1 MSEQSLSSQEY
12 HQETEE
18 AQESRKQKTC
28 KKQTK
33 SRRTTQAQD
42 NSINL
47 YFLAWENE
55 GIHFLNGIKIAN
67 PPQNLQVHV
76 FYAKGT
82 ATKKLPKP
90 ASWLIGHESLTTSKE
105 AIWVDLTA
113 YVISLYARNAL
124 GPKCSQCAKGNARP
138 KLNMALICGEEEKGK
153 ELTAVLKANSM
164 EIKIIDSKKQTF
176 LDMFEHVCHCCKLIF
191 EKKSEAEEHD
201 KAHHNFLCHN
211 TQCER
216 SRRGNGF
223 YTQEEL
229 EIHLRAQKFCKFCPS
244 DVFCMDLKYDEH
256 VHSNHKPCPCPCK
269 EYYECDED
277 LFEHY
282 YARYPLPCLEE
293 PKCLSRFKNIEA
305 QAFHHKSMH
314 GSEYPYFCMACF
326 KIEKLVCLKTGE
338 ELMAHTEEEGH
349 REKDF
354 KFAIIPTINIK
365 SHHRESIP
373 KKVAHKKGKQRYKH
387 P

>member
-1 MSEQSLSSQEY
+1 MSEQSLSSLEY
-12 HQETEE
+12 QHDEE
-18 AQESRKQKTC
+18 EPQTKESQKQKKC
-28 KKQTK
+28 KKQK
-33 SRRTTQAQD
+33 KLRRTSPAKD
-42 NSINL
+42 NDINL
-47 YFLAWENE
+47 YFLAWENSS
-55 GIHFLNGIKIAN
+55 IHFLDDIEFAN

-82 ATKKLPKP
+82 PKEELPRP

-113 YVISLYARNAL
+113 YVISLYARRAL
-124 GPKCSQCAKGNARP
+124 GPKCSQCAKDARP
-138 KLNMALICGEEEKGK
+138 KLNMSLICGEEEKGR
-153 ELTAVLKANSM
+153 ELAAVLKANSM
-164 EIKIIDSKKQTF
+164 NIKVIDSKKRTF

-191 EKKSEAEEHD
+191 EQKGEAEEHD

-211 TQCER
+211 MQCER

-223 YTQEEL
+223 YTREEL
-229 EIHLRAQKFCKFCPS
+229 ESHLRAQRFCKFCPS
-244 DVFCMDLKYDEH
+244 DVFCMDLKYDKH
-256 VHSNHKPCPCPCK
+256 VYDNHKPCPCPCK
-269 EYYECDED
+269 EYYESDED
-277 LFEHY
+277 LFQHY
-282 YARYPLPCLEE
+282 YTRYPLPCLEE
-293 PKCLSRFKNIEA
+293 PACLSRFKNIEA

-326 KIEKLVCLKTGE
+326 KLEKLVCLKTGE
-338 ELMAHTEEEGH
+338 ELVAHSEEKRH

-365 SHHRESIP
+365 PLHHSSIP
-373 KKVAHKKGKQRYKH
+373 RKKGKQRYKR